1 MFESHKKTVC
11 SGLAFV
17 LVLTLIIL
25 SAGAAFCDNTMG
37 FNSSGVS
44 EKMINASFWIDRLK
58 APDEVIMSQEEVA
71 AFSEAIKHTPK
82 TYCTDI
88 TEYPPMITAEK
99 LRATVDPANNIRKKG
114 YVGDKLP
121 DENYIA
127 ALAAQCNAAAIHGIN
142 IVRFAIVS
150 KQTFLRAMPTDDPSY
165 DEPND
170 SEFDM
175 YIETLL
181 RVWEPL
187 AILHTS
193 LDGAWYYAVS
203 PSASGWVKASD
214 VAITDRET
222 LKKYLAKDFV
232 IVTGSR
238 IAVSRDPNKPRTEYI
253 MGTRFPLADDHAAID
268 GVTSDYS
275 YVALLPE
282 RDSGGQLAEAKIRIP
297 RGMDVHRGYL
307 PYTQRNILT
316 QAFKMLGERY
326 GWGGSYYEWDCS
338 SFIRDIYMTMGF
350 ELPRNS
356 GVQIR
361 IKSPISLNVSKVPD
375 KRKDRI
381 IISLPAGAILQM
393 PGHTTLYLGRYNGKP
408 YIIHSAYAYGGSG
421 KGGAE
426 GRIKMN
432 SVVISDLN
440 ITRKNK
446 TTFLHNI
453 SNITSIDG
461 RK

>member
-1 MFESHKKTVC
+1 MPERYAKARKIFLC
-11 SGLAFV
+11 L
-17 LVLTLIIL
+17 LMIIYAAL
-25 SAGAAFCDNTMG
+25 YVSSACCADAQCP
-37 FNSSGVS
+37 NSSGVS
-44 EKMINASFWIDRLK
+44 EKMINAQFWIDRLEN
-58 APDEVIMSQEEVA
+58 PDKVIMSPEEIAV
-71 AFSEAIKHTPK
+71 FTEEIKHTPR

-88 TEYPPMITAEK
+88 TAYPPMITAEK
-99 LRATVDPANNIRKKG
+99 LRAAIDPAKNIRKKG

-121 DENYIA
+121 DGNYIA
-127 ALAAQCNAAAIHGIN
+127 ALEAQCNAAAVRGIS

-150 KQTFLRAMPTDDPSY
+150 KPTFLRAMPTDDPSY
-165 DEPND
+165 DDPND
-170 SEFDM
+170 FEFDM

-187 AILHTS
+187 AILHVS
-193 LDGAWYYAVS
+193 LDGAWYYVVS
-203 PSASGWVKASD
+203 PSASGWAKASD
-214 VAITDRET
+214 VALTDRET

-238 IAVSRDPNKPRTEYI
+238 IAVSRDPNRPRNEFM
-253 MGTRFPLADDHAAID
+253 MGTRFPLADDQAAID

-275 YVALLPE
+275 YAALLPE
-282 RDSGGQLAEAKIRIP
+282 RDGKGQLMETKIRIP
-297 RGMDVHRGYL
+297 RGMDVHYGYL
-307 PYTQRNILT
+307 PYTQRNVLT

-356 GVQIR
+356 GVQVR
-361 IKSPISLNVSKVPD
+361 IKSPISINVSKMSD
-375 KRKDRI
+375 KKKDRI
-381 IISLPAGAILQM
+381 ILSLPAGAILQL
-393 PGHTTLYLGRYNGKP
+393 PGHTTLYLGRYNGHP
-408 YIIHSAYAYGGSG
+408 YIIHSAYAYGESG

-453 SNITSIDG
+453 HNINSING